1 MSQSKK
7 IFTRMCLN
15 NWGGINHKVL
25 QFNEYVNLFS
35 GKSGSGKSTVMD
47 AIQVILYG
55 SFSPTFLNKAAD
67 DAKNRRSVL
76 SYLRGEQKDGSANR
90 GDCDFCSVIALEIE
104 DTGSHTFTCIGI
116 AFEVRKNDSEIKRFV
131 YFSHSGRMPEPS
143 YVTADGFCYSNND
156 IKKLV
161 NTRSQS
167 ADRRARGDVNRI
179 YASKEAYLGTLYDVI
194 LGYIDP
200 NRFITME
207 KSAIALRMTN
217 GTGQFIRDYMF
228 PKSDSGTIET
238 ISEQL
243 DAYRQI
249 REKIED
255 MRKRIELLKEIKE
268 SGQEL
273 VNIQSDIVMA
283 ETMIRCI
290 DIEDMRAKIQAA
302 EDDKKRIEEEQDRL
316 SEKADDIAGQQAD
329 VQQEYIQVCAD
340 LKSSDLGSKKD
351 QLRELEKRSL
361 MLTDNSRQWI
371 KITNGLKAWD
381 EDEVITD
388 YVSNAVLNLIE
399 EIVDGDVPEAKCQE
413 LHLKLE
419 SIKKDIEDEL
429 EDNTSQKNE
438 ITKELKEKK
447 RLVDDM
453 KNNRKS
459 YSESLRSA
467 RAALQRDLSDR
478 FGEPV
483 KVQVFADMFDVQDE
497 EWKNAIEG
505 RMGRLKFSLITE
517 PRYAHTAAVIFR
529 DMKQFEDVDLIN
541 SRAIM
546 DSEPKAMDGSLYEA
560 VDTKEKYVDVCRL
573 QAISHI
579 ANGACMVEYWH
590 WHSIHNA
597 IESYWKGVLS
607 HDLRPNRLYKECSV
621 IGNELKKYGHRL
633 VNLKKT
639 NRFAVIAD
647 NASLTGLNEFKL
659 NNESD
664 SNYNTVF
671 RWICDALY
679 LMNIEYD
686 VIPADPALFASY
698 ENILVPALYS
708 ATDDVLNALNEF
720 VANGGNMVVT
730 FKSAF
735 SDEHL
740 KIRHEVQPYIINKA
754 LGIQYDE
761 FTLPDDVTVTC
772 GGKSSKAR
780 DWMEMV
786 DCTTATPVAM
796 YEHTHW
802 GVHAAITENSYGKG
816 RAMYLATLFGEDT
829 LIEALKLFFGEA
841 KNEFDASYPVVIK
854 RGTNMQ
860 GEKIIYLLNYSDD
873 EQTVTCHADG
883 LKKLCD
889 DSTVSAGD
897 CIALAPWDF
906 SILYAD

>member
-1 MSQSKK
+1 MTDFFAWQADIVKK
-7 IFTRMCLN
+7 YKR
-15 NWGGINHKVL
+15 
-25 QFNEYVNLFS
+25 
-35 GKSGSGKSTVMD
+35 
-47 AIQVILYG
+47 
-55 SFSPTFLNKAAD
+55 D
-67 DAKNRRSVL
+67 D
-76 SYLRGEQKDGSANR
+76 Q
-90 GDCDFCSVIALEIE
+90 
-104 DTGSHTFTCIGI
+104 
-116 AFEVRKNDSEIKRFV
+116 
-131 YFSHSGRMPEPS
+131 
-143 YVTADGFCYSNND
+143 
-156 IKKLV
+156 
-161 NTRSQS
+161 
-167 ADRRARGDVNRI
+167 
-179 YASKEAYLGTLYDVI
+179 
-194 LGYIDP
+194 
-200 NRFITME
+200 FITHNFDFE
-207 KSAIALRMTN
+207 WH
-217 GTGQFIRDYMF
+217 DYSYGMQ
-228 PKSDSGTIET
+228 PE
-238 ISEQL
+238 
-243 DAYRQI
+243 
-249 REKIED
+249 
-255 MRKRIELLKEIKE
+255 
-268 SGQEL
+268 
-273 VNIQSDIVMA
+273 VNQYEA
-283 ETMIRCI
+283 
-290 DIEDMRAKIQAA
+290 AKCM
-302 EDDKKRIEEEQDRL
+302 
-316 SEKADDIAGQQAD
+316 DIAGCDIYHPSQ
-329 VQQEYIQVCAD
+329 
-340 LKSSDLGSKKD
+340 SSLSG
-351 QLRELEKRSL
+351 R
-361 MLTDNSRQWI
+361 
-371 KITNGLKAWD
+371 
-381 EDEVITD
+381 
-388 YVSNAVLNLIE
+388 
-399 EIVDGDVPEAKCQE
+399 
-413 LHLKLE
+413 
-419 SIKKDIEDEL
+419 
-429 EDNTSQKNE
+429 E
-438 ITKELKEKK
+438 ITACGNIARGIKGDNY
-447 RLVDDM
+447 LVL
-453 KNNRKS
+453 
-459 YSESLRSA
+459 ETE
-467 RAALQRDLSDR
+467 AAGNHPWLPYPGQL
-478 FGEPV
+478 
-483 KVQVFADMFDVQDE
+483 
-497 EWKNAIEG
+497 
-505 RMGRLKFSLITE
+505 
-517 PRYAHTAAVIFR
+517 
-529 DMKQFEDVDLIN
+529 
-541 SRAIM
+541 
-546 DSEPKAMDGSLYEA
+546 
-560 VDTKEKYVDVCRL
+560 RL

-639 NRFAVIAD
+639 NKFAIIAD

-671 RWICDALY
+671 RWLCDALY

-708 ATDDVLNALNEF
+708 ATDEVLNALNEF

-740 KIRHEVQPYIINKA
+740 IILDDVQPFIINKA

-796 YEHTHW
+796 YEHKHW

-829 LIEALKLFFGEA
+829 LIEALKLFFGEQ

-889 DSTVSAGD
+889 DSTVSAGY
-897 CIALAPWDF
+897 CITLAPWDF

>member
-1 MSQSKK
+1 M
-7 IFTRMCLN
+7 N
-15 NWGGINHKVL
+15 
-25 QFNEYVNLFS
+25 FNE
-35 GKSGSGKSTVMD
+35 
-47 AIQVILYG
+47 ILYG
-55 SFSPTFLNKAAD
+55 VAYYDEYMPYDRIETDFKMIRDAGMNVIRIAESTWSTLEPKEGVFDFTHLHRMLDCAAKYELNVIVGTPTYAIPSWLAKKYPDILAVTHNGKELYGHRQNMDITNPDYLHHAQIIIEKLMEQVKDYDCVIGFQLDNETKPYDTCSKYAQAKFVEYLKNEFPDIDEFNREFGLDYWSNRVD
-67 DAKNRRSVL
+67 DWDAFPDI
-76 SYLRGEQKDGSANR
+76 RGTINMSLDAEYKKFQR
-90 GDCDFCSVIALEIE
+90 
-104 DTGSHTFTCIGI
+104 
-116 AFEVRKNDSEIKRFV
+116 
-131 YFSHSGRMPEPS
+131 
-143 YVTADGFCYSNND
+143 
-156 IKKLV
+156 KLV
-161 NTRSQS
+161 TDFFAWQ
-167 ADRRARGDVNRI
+167 ADIVKKYKRD
-179 YASKEAYLGTLYDVI
+179 DQ
-194 LGYIDP
+194 
-200 NRFITME
+200 FITHNFDFE
-207 KSAIALRMTN
+207 WH
-217 GTGQFIRDYMF
+217 DYSYGMQ
-228 PKSDSGTIET
+228 PE
-238 ISEQL
+238 
-243 DAYRQI
+243 
-249 REKIED
+249 
-255 MRKRIELLKEIKE
+255 
-268 SGQEL
+268 
-273 VNIQSDIVMA
+273 VNQYEA
-283 ETMIRCI
+283 
-290 DIEDMRAKIQAA
+290 AKCM
-302 EDDKKRIEEEQDRL
+302 
-316 SEKADDIAGQQAD
+316 DIAGCDIYHPSQ
-329 VQQEYIQVCAD
+329 
-340 LKSSDLGSKKD
+340 
-351 QLRELEKRSL
+351 
-361 MLTDNSRQWI
+361 
-371 KITNGLKAWD
+371 
-381 EDEVITD
+381 
-388 YVSNAVLNLIE
+388 SNLS
-399 EIVDGDVPEAKCQE
+399 GR
-413 LHLKLE
+413 
-419 SIKKDIEDEL
+419 
-429 EDNTSQKNE
+429 E
-438 ITKELKEKK
+438 ITACGNIARGIKGDNY
-447 RLVDDM
+447 LVL
-453 KNNRKS
+453 
-459 YSESLRSA
+459 ETE
-467 RAALQRDLSDR
+467 AAGNQPWLPYPGQL
-478 FGEPV
+478 
-483 KVQVFADMFDVQDE
+483 
-497 EWKNAIEG
+497 
-505 RMGRLKFSLITE
+505 
-517 PRYAHTAAVIFR
+517 
-529 DMKQFEDVDLIN
+529 
-541 SRAIM
+541 
-546 DSEPKAMDGSLYEA
+546 
-560 VDTKEKYVDVCRL
+560 RL

-639 NRFAVIAD
+639 NKFAIIAD
-647 NASLTGLNEFKL
+647 NSSLTGLNEFKL

-671 RWICDALY
+671 RWLCDALY

-698 ENILVPALYS
+698 ENILVPALYR

-740 KIRHEVQPYIINKA
+740 KIRHDVQPYIINKA

-761 FTLPDDVTVTC
+761 FTLPDNVTVSC

-796 YEHTHW
+796 YEHKHW

-829 LIEALKLFFGEA
+829 LIEALKLFFGEQ